1 MDQRIYICD
10 DEEGMRRYLGKVL
23 ASWGYQVEVF
33 SSPLLLLRAL
43 EDSRGEDDLLLLD
56 IKMPEL
62 DGIETLRR
70 VKQLRPSLPVLMMT
84 GHGTIESAVEAMKLG
99 AYDYLTKPFP
109 QEKLFAAVQHCL
121 ERERLLDENCSLK
134 RELRERQGCE
144 TPVFVSTAFGEVYD
158 LALRVAESDASV
170 LILGE
175 SGTGKE
181 LVAGTIHYHSPRAQ
195 QRFLALNCAALSET
209 LLESQLFGH
218 LKGAFTGAQQNQ
230 KGFLEEA
237 HGGTLFLD
245 EVGDLSLGLQAKLLR
260 VLQEGEFIPVGAT
273 RAKRVDVRFV
283 AATNKDLQ
291 AAVREGNFREDLFYR
306 LNVIPLHL
314 PPLRD
319 RPEDIEP
326 LTRHF
331 LARIA
336 KKNRRAPKGVS
347 REALEMMLTYS
358 WPGNVREL
366 GNVIERGAILARGE
380 EIAPEDLPFKNQL
393 AAAAINDSAPGNPA
407 LRLRDAERV
416 QVGRALRQTGWN
428 KSQAAGLLGVTR
440 KTLDRKI
447 KEFALTPEALLPP
460 T

>member
-1 MDQRIYICD
+1 MEQRIYICD

-23 ASWGYQVEVF
+23 ANWGYQVEIF
-33 SSPLLLLRAL
+33 ASPLLLLRAL
-43 EDSRGEDDLLLLD
+43 EEGREDDLLLLD

-70 VKQLRPSLPVLMMT
+70 VRQLRPQLPVLIMT

-121 ERERLLDENCSLK
+121 ERERLLDENSALK
-134 RELRERQGCE
+134 RELRERQGGE
-144 TPVFVSTAFGEVYD
+144 APVFVSAAFGEVYD

-273 RAKRVDVRFV
+273 RARRVDVRFV

-291 AAVREGNFREDLFYR
+291 EAVREGSFREDLYYR
-306 LNVIPLHL
+306 LNVIPLQL
-314 PPLRD
+314 PPLRE

-326 LTRHF
+326 LSRHF

-336 KKNRRAPKGVS
+336 KKSRRVPKGLS
-347 REALEMMLTYS
+347 REALELMLAYP

-380 EIAPEDLPFKNQL
+380 EITPEDLPFKAPAPPVGE
-393 AAAAINDSAPGNPA
+393 AATGSAA

-428 KSQAAGLLGVTR
+428 KSQAAALLGVTR

-447 KEFALTPEALLPP
+447 KEFALTPEDLLPSP
-460 T
+460 

>member
-23 ASWGYQVEVF
+23 ANWGYQVEVF
-33 SSPLLLLRAL
+33 ASPLLLLRSL
-43 EDSRGEDDLLLLD
+43 EEGRGEDELLLLD

-70 VKQLRPSLPVLMMT
+70 VKQLRPNLPVLIMT

-109 QEKLFAAVQHCL
+109 QEKLFAAVQHCF
-121 ERERLLDENCSLK
+121 ERERLLDENSALK

-144 TPVFVSTAFGEVYD
+144 APVFVSAAFGEVYD

-181 LVAGTIHYHSPRAQ
+181 LIAGTIHYHSPRSQ

-291 AAVREGNFREDLFYR
+291 QEVQEGNFREDLFYR

-314 PPLRD
+314 PPLRE

-326 LTRHF
+326 LARHF
-331 LARIA
+331 LGRIA
-336 KKNRRAPKGVS
+336 RKQRRAPKGVS
-347 REALEMMLTYS
+347 RAALELMLAYS

-366 GNVIERGAILARGE
+366 GNVVERGAILARGE
-380 EIAPEDLPFKNQL
+380 EIEVEDLPFKQL
-393 AAAAINDSAPGNPA
+393 PAVSPPAEAAPGSP
-407 LRLRDAERV
+407 LRLRDAEQV
-416 QVGRALRQTGWN
+416 QVARALRQTGWN
-428 KSQAAGLLGVTR
+428 KSQAALLLGVTR

-447 KEFALTPEALLPP
+447 KEFSLSPDDIPP
-460 T
+460 PA